1 MAIDPRI
8 PTYPLL
14 TYGFS
19 DVEVLKSLPPSVF
32 LSKRFHTLQAFH
44 DGWLYTFELSVD
56 SPSGAGCE
64 AEADS
69 AEDTESPDEGPTD
82 SPSVTKTD
90 EELVQTSTL
99 LPMSRELVGEVDAE
113 GVFENDPR
121 NFLPPTLFGE
131 FFEKYEYGGFIF
143 TGDVLENLDLLSSG
157 EESDSEKILVDYDG
171 MLSTLEAESKIVV
184 STGGPSS
191 RWFGKDPRDFSFV
204 GPETE
209 LSDSSVE
216 NGPYIFDCLGTT
228 ACEHI
233 TERFI
238 EVYLEGRA

>member
-56 SPSGAGCE
+56 SE
-64 AEADS
+64 D
-69 AEDTESPDEGPTD
+69 EDTESSDEGPSD
-82 SPSVTKTD
+82 SPSVTKTE
-90 EELVQTSTL
+90 EELVQKSTL

-143 TGDVLENLDLLSSG
+143 TGDLLENLDLLSPSD
-157 EESDSEKILVDYDG
+157 EESESEKILVDYDG

-184 STGGPSS
+184 SKMPG
-191 RWFGKDPRDFSFV
+191 WFGKDPRDFSFV
-204 GPETE
+204 GSEAEISETPI
-209 LSDSSVE
+209 E